1 MERLIPGG
9 RIEMIFNFARSLE
22 WVAATDSLKGISNAN
37 VEFMGQRDRIFFAR
51 TTGDVNLL
59 GIRFKPGG
67 INAFTGIPAVSLL
80 NEFTPADNVV
90 RFPLSEWESRL
101 QETASDSDKI
111 KLLNKLLTGA
121 IQPTG
126 KDWMWT
132 CNIVRTIQ
140 NEENSSSIYELCS
153 GKGGYYKKLERAFLH
168 YVGYTPKYYSRII
181 RFNKALRE
189 ISLQPVS
196 LTNVGY
202 GCGYFDQSHFIKD
215 FRQFTGTTPKFFLQH
230 ENTMANLLIQ
240 HQAV

>member
-22 WVAATDSLKGISNAN
+22 WVAATDSPKGISNAN

-51 TTGDVNLL
+51 SSGETNLL

-67 INAFTGIPAVSLL
+67 VNAFSTVPAVSLL
-80 NEFTPADNVV
+80 NEFIPADNVV
-90 RFPLSEWESRL
+90 HFPLREWESRL
-101 QETASDSDKI
+101 QETANDHEKI
-111 KLLNKLLTGA
+111 KLLNKLLTSA

-132 CNIVRTIQ
+132 CNIVRAIQ
-140 NEENSSSIYELCS
+140 SEENFSSIEELCS
-153 GKGGYYKKLERAFLH
+153 GTGGYYKKLERAFLR

-189 ISLQPVS
+189 ISLQAAS

-202 GCGYFDQSHFIKD
+202 ACGYFDQSHFIKD
-215 FRQFTGTTPKFFLQH
+215 FRQFTGTTPKSFLQH
-230 ENTMANLLIQ
+230 ENVMANLLIQ